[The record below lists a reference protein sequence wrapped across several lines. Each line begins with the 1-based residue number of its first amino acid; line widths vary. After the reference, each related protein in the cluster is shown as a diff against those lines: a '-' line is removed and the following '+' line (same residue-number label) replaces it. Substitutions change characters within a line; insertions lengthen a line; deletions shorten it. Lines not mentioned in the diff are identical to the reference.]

1 MPKRKKTFGL
11 RLRTRGGMSVRR
23 QWTRITME
31 KRRRHKCPRCSSPS
45 VKRDYVGVWDCSKCG
60 LRFAGGAYTP
70 STRLGQASQRI
81 R

>member
-11 RLRTRGGMSVRR
+11 RLRTRGGTSVRK

-31 KRRRHKCPRCSSPS
+31 KRRKHKCPRCSSPS

-60 LRFAGGAYTP
+60 FRFAGGAYTP
-70 STRLGQASQRI
+70 STRMGQASQRI

>member
-11 RLRTRGGMSVRR
+11 RLRTRGGTSARK

-60 LRFAGGAYTP
+60 FRFAGGAYTP
-70 STRLGQASQRI
+70 STRMGQASQRI